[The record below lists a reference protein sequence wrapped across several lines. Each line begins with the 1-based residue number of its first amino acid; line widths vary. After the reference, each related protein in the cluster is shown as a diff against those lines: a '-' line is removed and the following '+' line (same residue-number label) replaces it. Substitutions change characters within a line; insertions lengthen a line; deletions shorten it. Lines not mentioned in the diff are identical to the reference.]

1 MVDGAEAAFTNYQ
14 AQRFYEVAPYLAEVS
29 WTTLVADLIMSEER
43 FQSLPEDVQQA
54 VMIAGKESAQYER
67 QVYAEMDARIR
78 EELLSAG
85 VEFTQP
91 EIEPFRERS
100 QTVYSEFV
108 DTDQKQELLNVI
120 EQLR

>member
-1 MVDGAEAAFTNYQ
+1 
-14 AQRFYEVAPYLAEVS
+14 
-29 WTTLVADLIMSEER
+29 MSEER

-100 QTVYSEFV
+100 QAVYSEFV
-108 DTDQKQELLNVI
+108 DTDQKQELLDVI